1 MRAADLLG
9 KRNSAALQ
17 ITLDPIRPENAA
29 VRVLPRCL
37 AAIWPTWVDAMTTP
51 WGIYLRRA
59 PELWEPDS
67 LERLLVHEMVHL
79 RQWKTLGIVGFLR
92 VYMSDYLR
100 GRIRLLGH
108 RAAYRSISLEAEA
121 YREAAEIQ

>member
-9 KRNSAALQ
+9 ERNSAALR
-17 ITLDPIRPENAA
+17 ITLNPIRPESAT
-29 VRVLPRCL
+29 VRVLPRWL
-37 AAIWPTWVDAMTTP
+37 AFIWPPWVDAMATP
-51 WGIYLRRA
+51 WGIYLRRP

-67 LERLLVHEMVHL
+67 LGRSLVHEMVHL

-92 VYMSDYLR
+92 VYVSDYLR